1 MNSTPKHY
9 LPLSRL
15 LIILTAVA
23 LAPLARAQTDTTS
36 TPSKKATQDDII
48 TLTPFTVRGDSA
60 ADGYRVDSTTTGAKI
75 NTPLNELP
83 ITINV
88 LNREF
93 LTDMNVYKVQDATAY
108 VAGVTNANRN
118 ENDTETYTIRG
129 FQSSSPLRNGI
140 AFNSITDISNIE
152 RVEVA
157 KGPAAI
163 LYGVVEPGGVVN
175 YTTKRPLANY
185 AATIEETVGSYSL
198 YRTDFDFNV
207 PLNDS
212 KTLLFRVPGAY
223 SDKDTSQK
231 YEKSKTFFI
240 NPVLTWKLTP
250 KTLVTFD
257 YSYKKETGNFAR
269 GGIIGAL
276 QPNANFPQAVSIFN
290 VPGFGEEYGTSFPGG
305 HLYNQHSYGE
315 IRVEQIIDSHI
326 TLQGIFSQDQ
336 FHFDDVSAFLNTFR
350 TPAAANVSLPTSA
363 TQLTSQFF
371 PFDERYRTKSRYYEI
386 NALLR
391 YDLGKVHTTTLLGV
405 SGTRM
410 VESEGAFYITPGP
423 FPFTVDP
430 SQPDAVRFAAMPADT
445 SNFVKWFD
453 YSLGATTPGFG
464 RANLFVTEQIGAL
477 DNKLHL
483 MGGIRRQSYADVN
496 VTKTLPQIGGIY
508 EVTHGLSFY
517 ATYSGTDKSNGLRAS
532 DQAVRP
538 LETSKGYDFG
548 FKLDLLDS
556 KLTGSIAYFDIKK
569 TNVKITN
576 PGGFIDQ
583 TTGQIL
589 PGADNVLIA
598 GEAEA
603 KGVEVDLQA
612 RPVKGLQL
620 GLGYAHTDAKDTKD
634 TDPALQ
640 GSTFPGVVKDALVF
654 FGKFRVEGGV
664 LANLDVGAGMQY
676 NFGTVHYDAITNPFY
691 GIATHGNTKNIHVF
705 AHYPIVW
712 DKHRVTLGLA
722 VNNLTDDR
730 YFVRSLE
737 LSDAR
742 QVLFSAEVK
751 F

>member
-1 MNSTPKHY
+1 MNVNPSAPRC
-9 LPLSRL
+9 LSRL
-15 LIILTAVA
+15 LLLSAVA
-23 LAPLARAQTDTTS
+23 IAVAAQAQTDSTAPASHKTS
-36 TPSKKATQDDII
+36 DDEIV
-48 TLTPFTVRGDSA
+48 TLTPFTVRGDA
-60 ADGYRVDSTTTGAKI
+60 NTDGYRVDSTTTGAKI

-93 LTDMNVYKVQDATAY
+93 LSDMNVYKVQDATAY

-129 FQSSSPLRNGI
+129 FQSSSPLRNGV
-140 AFNSITDISNIE
+140 AFNSITDVSNIE

-175 YTTKRPLANY
+175 YTTKRPLPNY
-185 AATIEETVGSYSL
+185 RATIEETVGNYSL
-198 YRTDFDFNV
+198 YRTDFDFNL
-207 PLNDS
+207 PLNES
-212 KTLLFRVPGAY
+212 KTLLFRVPGTY

-231 YEKSKTFFI
+231 YEKSKTLFV
-240 NPVLTWKLTP
+240 NPVLTWKPTG

-257 YSYKKETGNFAR
+257 YTYKRETGNFAR

-276 QPNANFPQAVSIFN
+276 QPNANFSQAVSIFD

-305 HLYNQHSYGE
+305 RLLNTHSYGE
-315 IRVEQIIDSHI
+315 IRVEQIIDAHI
-326 TLQGIFSQDQ
+326 TMQGIFSQDQ

-350 TPAAANVSLPTSA
+350 TAAAANIQHPTSA

-371 PFDERYRTKSRYYEI
+371 PFNERYRTKSRYYEI

-391 YDLGKVHTTTLLGV
+391 YDLGKVHTTTLLGI
-405 SGTRM
+405 SGSRM
-410 VESEGAFYITPGP
+410 VQSEGAFYITPGP

-430 SQPDAVRFAAMPADT
+430 SQPDSVRFAAMPTDT

-453 YSLGATTPGFG
+453 YSLGLATPGYG
-464 RANLFVTEQIGAL
+464 RANMFVTEQIGAL
-477 DNKLHL
+477 DGKLHL
-483 MGGIRRQSYADVN
+483 LAGLRRQSYADVN
-496 VTKTLPQIGGIY
+496 VTKTLPQIGSIY
-508 EVTHGLSFY
+508 ELTHGLSFY
-517 ATYSGTDKSNGLRAS
+517 ATYSGTNKSNGLRAS

-556 KLTGSIAYFDIKK
+556 RLTGSIAYFDIEKN
-569 TNVKITN
+569 NVKITN
-576 PGGFIDQ
+576 PNGFIDQ

-598 GEAEA
+598 GQAKA
-603 KGVEVDLQA
+603 KGFEVDLQA

-634 TDPALQ
+634 TDPALV
-640 GSTFPGVVKDALVF
+640 GSTFPGVVKDALVV
-654 FGKFRVEGGV
+654 FGKYRFEGGV
-664 LANLDVGAGMQY
+664 LANLDVGAGIQY
-676 NFGTVHYDAITNPFY
+676 NFGTVHYDAVTNPFY
-691 GIATHGNTKNIHVF
+691 GIATHGNTKNIHLF
-705 AHYPIVW
+705 AHYPIKW
-712 DKHRVTLGLA
+712 GRHAVTLGLA

-742 QVLFSAEVK
+742 EILFSTEFK

>member
-1 MNSTPKHY
+1 MNVSSRKDLL
-9 LPLSRL
+9 LPRL
-15 LIILTAVA
+15 LALSA
-23 LAPLARAQTDTTS
+23 LALVSIARGQSGDAATSAKKDTTEG
-36 TPSKKATQDDII
+36 II
-48 TLTPFTVRGDSA
+48 TLSPFTVRGDVDTS
-60 ADGYRVDSTTTGAKI
+60 GYRVDSTTTGAKI

-140 AFNSITDISNIE
+140 AFNSITDVSNIE

-185 AATIEETVGSYSL
+185 GATIQETIGSYSL
-198 YRTDFDFNV
+198 YRTDFDFNL

-212 KTLLFRVPGAY
+212 KTLLFRAPGAY

-250 KTLVTFD
+250 KTLITFD

-276 QPNANFPQAVSIFN
+276 QPGGNFTQAVSIFN

-305 HLYNQHSYGE
+305 HLENKHSYGE

-326 TLQGIFSQDQ
+326 TLQAILSQDQ
-336 FHFDDVSAFLNTFR
+336 FRFDDVSAFLNTFR
-350 TPAAANVSLPTSA
+350 TPAAANVQLPTSA

-371 PFDERYRTKSRYYEI
+371 PFDERYRTKSRYYEL

-391 YDLGKVHTTTLLGV
+391 YDIGKVSTTTLLGI
-405 SGTRM
+405 SGSRM
-410 VESEGAFYITPGP
+410 VESQGAFYITPGP

-430 SQPDAVRFAAMPADT
+430 SQPDSVRFAAMPADT
-445 SNFVKWFD
+445 RSFVKWFD
-453 YSLGATTPGFG
+453 YSLGAETPGFG

-477 DNKLHL
+477 DNKLHF
-483 MGGIRRQSYADVN
+483 MGGLRRQSYADVQ

-508 EVTHGLSFY
+508 EVARGLSVY

-532 DQAVRP
+532 DQAIRP

-548 FKLDLLDS
+548 VKLDLLDS

-634 TDPALQ
+634 TIPALV
-640 GSTFPGVVKDALVF
+640 GSTFPGAVKDALVL
-654 FGKFRVEGGV
+654 FGKYHFQGGP

-691 GIATHGNTKNIHVF
+691 GIATHGDTKNIHLF
-705 AHYPIVW
+705 AHYPIKW
-712 DKHRVTLGLA
+712 DNRRIMLGLA
-722 VNNLTDDR
+722 VNNLTNDR

-742 QVLFSAEVK
+742 QVLFSVEFK
-751 F
+751 Y